1 MKTLLRRI
9 KGGKPPK
16 MKFASFGRERDL
28 SMIEE
33 YVVDPELKARYLK
46 QTAAAHDL
54 NEGIVTA
61 DAFIDATRE
70 AVLQS
75 TQTGRDAPLILL
87 ARVARY
93 YPECLGLWDE
103 LAESQDWQNRFTVAC
118 RLYGAVPDAV
128 SDRLFNRLR
137 NDRSKRVREISICR
151 YENRANE
158 KGEVA
163 FGVYDSAQF
172 DERVRKGEVKI

>member
-1 MKTLLRRI
+1 
-9 KGGKPPK
+9 

-33 YVVDPELKARYLK
+33 YVADPDLKARYLK

-54 NEGIVTA
+54 NEGIVSV
-61 DAFIDATRE
+61 DAFVEATRE

-75 TQTGRDAPLILL
+75 TQRGRDRPLILL
-87 ARVARY
+87 SRIARY
-93 YPECLGLWDE
+93 YPECLELWDE

-118 RLYGAVPDAV
+118 RLYWDVPDAV
-128 SDRLFNRLR
+128 SDRLFNILR
-137 NDRSKRVREISICR
+137 HDRSERVREISISR

-163 FGVYDSAQF
+163 FGVFDSAQF